1 MIDITHLHPMLVHF
15 PIALIIVGF
24 VADIFSFILKK
35 EICLPRTG
43 FYLEMT
49 GALAAIVAFCT
60 GYFLTGDNLDAAG
73 HNGQVHETFAFFTL
87 GAILIAAFVRILMV
101 VQKKEASN
109 MKYLS
114 LGLFFLAVVF
124 VSITGF
130 YGGLVVFGS
139 N

>member
-1 MIDITHLHPMLVHF
+1 MLDITHIHPLVTHF

-24 VADIFSFILKK
+24 VADISSFIIKK
-35 EICLPRTG
+35 EICLSRTG
-43 FYLEMT
+43 FYLEVT

-60 GYFLTGDNLDAAG
+60 GYFLTGENIDDAG
-73 HNGQVHETFAFFTL
+73 HIGQMHETFAFFTL
-87 GAILIAAFVRILMV
+87 GTILIAAFVRILMV
-101 VQKKEASN
+101 VQKKEATN

-130 YGGLVVFGS
+130 YGGLVVFGNS
-139 N
+139 

>member
-1 MIDITHLHPMLVHF
+1 MLDITHIHPLLTHF

-24 VADIFSFILKK
+24 VADISSFIVKK
-35 EICLPRTG
+35 EICLSRMG
-43 FYLEMT
+43 LYLEVL
-49 GALAAIVAFCT
+49 GAIAAIVAFCT
-60 GYFLTGDNLDAAG
+60 GYFLTGDNLESAG
-73 HNGQVHETFAFFTL
+73 HTGEMHETFAFFTL
-87 GAILIAAFVRILMV
+87 GTILVAAFVRILMV
-101 VQKKEASN
+101 VQKKEATN

-114 LGLFFLAVVF
+114 LGLFFLAFVF